1 MSLAPYRVMW
11 TFVMFDLPVDSKQAR
26 KEYTRFRKTLL
37 QLGLTRMQFS
47 IYAKALPSEDAGD
60 CLATIV
66 RMAIPP
72 RGEVRILMV
81 TDRQFGPPRCLV
93 WVRTGIR
100 NEGIRFL
107 EASARKESR
116 MDEGREGVPG
126 SLLGV

>member
-47 IYAKALPSEDAGD
+47 VYAKALPSEDAGD

-66 RMAIPP
+66 RMALPP

-81 TDRQFGPPRCLV
+81 TDRQFGKMEV
-93 WVRTGIR
+93 FTG
-100 NEGIRFL
+100 
-107 EASARKESR
+107 RKQVAAE
-116 MDEGREGVPG
+116 DIPEQIG
-126 SLLGV
+126 LF